1 MENYIQMKD
10 GVELLYKKDMIDD
23 PKAIIL
29 INHGFAEHLLRY
41 DYTAQRFLEAG
52 YGVYRYD
59 LRAHGRSKSKLGHID
74 SFNDFVGDSNEMVD
88 LIIRE
93 NKDIPI
99 FMLGHS
105 MGGLITALYGAKYRD
120 KLKGQLFSG
129 AMLDYSPSVKGIRKP
144 IFNFT
149 NIFFKKL
156 YIKNPVDDFI
166 CSDKDVY
173 DDYMKDTLVLK
184 KASLNFYVEFLINGV
199 NTLNKDI
206 KDYNYPFF
214 MIHGEM
220 DKIVPKEFSLSFYE
234 KAPSK
239 DKEIK
244 IYEGLYHEILN
255 EKIKDQIIEDMVN
268 WLDKRID

>member
-1 MENYIQMKD
+1 MEHYIEMRD
-10 GVELLYKKDMIDD
+10 GVKLLYKKDIPTK

-41 DYTAQRFLEAG
+41 DYTTRKFSEAG

-74 SFNDFVGDSNEMVD
+74 SFNDFVEDSNEMVD
-88 LIIRE
+88 LIMGE

-99 FMLGHS
+99 YMLGHS
-105 MGGLITALYGAKYRD
+105 MGGLITALYGIKYKE

-129 AMLDYSPSVKGIRKP
+129 AMLDYSPSIKGLKKP
-144 IFNFT
+144 IFIIANSL
-149 NIFFKKL
+149 FKNL
-156 YIKNPVDDFI
+156 YIKNPVDSNI
-166 CSDKDVY
+166 CSDIEVYNNYIKDP
-173 DDYMKDTLVLK
+173 LVLK

-199 NTLNKDI
+199 NTLNNGI
-206 KDYNYPFF
+206 HNYSYPFF
-214 MIHGEM
+214 ITHGEM

-234 KAPSK
+234 RVSSK

-244 IYEGLYHEILN
+244 IYDGLYHEILN

-268 WLDKRID
+268 WIDKRVN